1 MLTKKNH
8 YKTKKFMKSYSND
21 GGATWEGPLED
32 SDFELLREAGIITP
46 YTMVREEGG
55 PAPLPTESGSPPP
68 PPEPEVTAQLYL
80 SVRGEKRGPYSWE
93 QIREMLRTG
102 QVSDESPIWYEG
114 LPNWVPLS
122 TILHGDGDEP
132 SGIFGGIT
140 GLSGVKGFSIG
151 SILGGI
157 FKHHTEK
164 EMTDFFCC
172 GSEKTTPNIREIDT
186 RVPSPWIFARF
197 LLWVVI
203 LYIGFYL
210 TYDHW
215 RNIRFFPS
223 LLFVGSFGIP
233 LCILILI
240 AELNILRDIS
250 FYVMCKAVI
259 LGALISFVFTCI
271 LDPIIAQSADAYWAG
286 PVEETAKLLAA
297 IFVGRNLM
305 NGRILTG
312 VLIGTAVGVGF
323 AALESAGYAFEE
335 FAKYYALQCFAYMGE
350 NTSYVQEHAA
360 QFSGYTPEQ
369 IINLIFEVSNQQ
381 ASQHNIAEA
390 TELIRRR
397 ALNAFSGS
405 HMLLTAITTGALWM
419 AMGKRKLEGS
429 SASFIDCLID
439 LRFLRIAVI
448 SIALHMF
455 WNSDFLATS
464 LLLKF
469 FITLV
474 ITWGVA
480 LALISAGYKQIINEQ
495 KGIK

>member
-1 MLTKKNH
+1 
-8 YKTKKFMKSYSND
+8 MKSYSND

-32 SDFELLREAGIITP
+32 ADFELLREAGVITP

-140 GLSGVKGFSIG
+140 GLSGVSGFSIS

-172 GSEKTTPNIREIDT
+172 GSEKTTPNIREVDT

-203 LYIGFYL
+203 LYYGFYL
-210 TYDHW
+210 AYSHW
-215 RNIRFFPS
+215 KNILDYPN

-250 FYVMCKAVI
+250 FYVICKAII
-259 LGALISFVFTCI
+259 LGALISFVFAAI
-271 LDPIIAQSADAYWAG
+271 LNPIIAQSTDAYWAG

-297 IFVGRNLM
+297 ILVGRNLM

-323 AALESAGYAFEE
+323 AALESAGYAFRH
-335 FAKYYALQCFAYMGE
+335 FIVAYTAE
-350 NTSYVQEHAA
+350 IE
-360 QFSGYTPEQ
+360 
-369 IINLIFEVSNQQ
+369 NLIVNITSNPGQFG
-381 ASQHNIAEA
+381 NITYGSLIESSIEKAIFQSAEM
-390 TELIRRR
+390 IHSR
-397 ALNAFSGS
+397 AFCALTGW
-405 HMLLTAITTGALWM
+405 HMLWTAITTGALWM

-439 LRFLRIAVI
+439 FRFLRIAAI

-455 WNSDFLATS
+455 WNSRLLADS
-464 LLLKF
+464 FILRF
-469 FITLV
+469 FITFV
-474 ITWGVA
+474 ITWGVTF
-480 LALISAGYKQIINEQ
+480 ALISAGYKQIINEK
-495 KGIK
+495 KGIR

>member
-1 MLTKKNH
+1 
-8 YKTKKFMKSYSND
+8 MKSYSND

-32 SDFELLREAGIITP
+32 ADFELLREAGVITP

-102 QVSDESPIWYEG
+102 QVSEESPIWYEG

-172 GSEKTTPNIREIDT
+172 GSEKTTPNIREVDT
-186 RVPSPWIFARF
+186 RIPSPWIFARF

-215 RNIRFFPS
+215 RNIRTFPS
-223 LLFVGSFGIP
+223 LLFVGNFGIP

-240 AELNILRDIS
+240 SELNILRDIS
-250 FYVMCKAVI
+250 FYVICKAI
-259 LGALISFVFTCI
+259 IMGALISFVFTLI
-271 LDPIIAQSADAYWAG
+271 LNPIVAQSSDHYWAG

-297 IFVGRNLM
+297 ILVGRNLM

-323 AALESAGYAFEE
+323 DALESAGYSFEI
-335 FAKYYALQCFAYMGE
+335 FAEYCAVCFSGVIGKMSDASSAVTPFQ
-350 NTSYVQEHAA
+350 TSMELAA
-360 QFSGYTPEQ
+360 QQSIKVIQE
-369 IINLIFEVSNQQ
+369 
-381 ASQHNIAEA
+381 
-390 TELIRRR
+390 R
-397 ALNAFSGS
+397 ALEALMGG
-405 HMLLTAITTGALWM
+405 HMLWTAITTGALWM

-455 WNSDFLATS
+455 WNSHLLEDTS
-464 LLLKF
+464 MLKF
-469 FITLV
+469 FITFV
-474 ITWGVA
+474 ITWGVT
-480 LALISAGYKQIINEQ
+480 LALISAGYKQIINEK
-495 KGIK
+495 KGIR

>member
-1 MLTKKNH
+1 
-8 YKTKKFMKSYSND
+8 MKSYSND

-32 SDFELLREAGIITP
+32 ADFELLREAGVITP

-140 GLSGVKGFSIG
+140 GLSGVSGFSIS

-172 GSEKTTPNIREIDT
+172 GSEKTTPNIREVDT

-203 LYIGFYL
+203 LYYGFYL
-210 TYDHW
+210 AYDHW
-215 RNIRFFPS
+215 GNILFFPS
-223 LLFVGSFGIP
+223 LLFVGNFGIP

-250 FYVMCKAVI
+250 FYVICKAII
-259 LGALISFVFTCI
+259 LGALISFVFTSI
-271 LDPIIAQSADAYWAG
+271 LHPIVVQSSAPYWAG

-323 AALESAGYAFEE
+323 DALESAGYSFVT
-335 FAKYYALQCFAYMGE
+335 FAESCAGRFLVDSRFLEDIGKINDASSLVKIFQ
-350 NTSYVQEHAA
+350 TSAKLAA
-360 QFSGYTPEQ
+360 QQS
-369 IINLIFEVSNQQ
+369 INEIQG
-381 ASQHNIAEA
+381 
-390 TELIRRR
+390 R
-397 ALNAFSGS
+397 ALSTLMGG
-405 HMLLTAITTGALWM
+405 HMLWTAITTGALWM

-448 SIALHMF
+448 SVALHMF
-455 WNSDFLATS
+455 WNSYLLAAS

-474 ITWGVA
+474 ITWGVT

>member
-1 MLTKKNH
+1 
-8 YKTKKFMKSYSND
+8 MKSYSND

-32 SDFELLREAGIITP
+32 ADFELLREAGVITP

-122 TILHGDGDEP
+122 TILHGDSDEP

-151 SILGGI
+151 AILGGI

-164 EMTDFFCC
+164 EITDFFCC
-172 GSEKTTPNIREIDT
+172 GSEKTTPSIRDVDT

-210 TYDHW
+210 AYDHW
-215 RNIRFFPS
+215 GNIRFFPS
-223 LLFVGSFGIP
+223 LLFVGNFGIP

-250 FYVMCKAVI
+250 FYVICKAII
-259 LGALISFVFTCI
+259 LGALISFVFTSI
-271 LDPIIAQSADAYWAG
+271 LNPIIAQSADNYWAG

-312 VLIGTAVGVGF
+312 LLIGTAVGAGF
-323 AALESAGYAFEE
+323 EALESAGYAFDT
-335 FAKYYALQCFAYMGE
+335 FAKYCAGC
-350 NTSYVQEHAA
+350 
-360 QFSGYTPEQ
+360 FSGVIGKINDVSSVEKLLQ
-369 IINLIFEVSNQQ
+369 ISKGLGAQLSIIEIQ
-381 ASQHNIAEA
+381 E
-390 TELIRRR
+390 R
-397 ALNAFSGS
+397 ALSALMGG
-405 HMLLTAITTGALWM
+405 HMLWTAITTGALWM

-455 WNSDFLATS
+455 WNSGFLANS
-464 LLLKF
+464 YMLKF

-474 ITWGVA
+474 ITWGVT
-480 LALISAGYKQIINEQ
+480 LALISAGYKQIINEK
-495 KGIK
+495 KGIR

>member
-1 MLTKKNH
+1 
-8 YKTKKFMKSYSND
+8 MKSYSND

-32 SDFELLREAGIITP
+32 ADFELLREAGIITP

-140 GLSGVKGFSIG
+140 GLSGVSGFSI
-151 SILGGI
+151 STILGGI

-172 GSEKTTPNIREIDT
+172 GSVKTTPNIREVDT
-186 RVPSPWIFARF
+186 RIPSPWIFARF

-210 TYDHW
+210 AYDHW
-215 RNIRFFPS
+215 GNIRFFPS

-233 LCILILI
+233 LCVLILI
-240 AELNILRDIS
+240 SELNILKDIS
-250 FYVMCKAVI
+250 FYVICKAII
-259 LGALISFVFTCI
+259 LGALISFVFTSI
-271 LDPIIAQSADAYWAG
+271 LNPIIAQSTDAYWAG

-297 IFVGRNLM
+297 ILVGRNLM

-335 FAKYYALQCFAYMGE
+335 FAKYYTLQCFDYMVE
-350 NTSYVQEHAA
+350 NTSYVLEHAV
-360 QFSGYTPEQ
+360 QFSGYTPDQ
-369 IINLIFEVSNQQ
+369 IVSLIFE
-381 ASQHNIAEA
+381 NIA
-390 TELIRRR
+390 
-397 ALNAFSGS
+397 
-405 HMLLTAITTGALWM
+405 
-419 AMGKRKLEGS
+419 
-429 SASFIDCLID
+429 
-439 LRFLRIAVI
+439 VP
-448 SIALHMF
+448 
-455 WNSDFLATS
+455 
-464 LLLKF
+464 
-469 FITLV
+469 
-474 ITWGVA
+474 
-480 LALISAGYKQIINEQ
+480 
-495 KGIK
+495 

>member
-8 YKTKKFMKSYSND
+8 YKAKTFMKSYSND

-32 SDFELLREAGIITP
+32 ADFELLREAGIITP

-140 GLSGVKGFSIG
+140 GLSGVSGFSIS

-172 GSEKTTPNIREIDT
+172 GSEKTTPNIKEVDT
-186 RVPSPWIFARF
+186 RVPSPWIFAR
-197 LLWVVI
+197 LLMWLVI
-203 LYIGFYL
+203 LYLGFYFL
-210 TYDHW
+210 DKQW
-215 RNIRFFPS
+215 QNPKIIPS
-223 LLFVGSFGIP
+223 LLFAGSFGIP
-233 LCILILI
+233 LCVLVLI
-240 AELNILRDIS
+240 AELNILRNIS
-250 FYVMCKAVI
+250 FYVIVKAV
-259 LGALISFVFTCI
+259 LAGALISFVFTYLI
-271 LDPIIAQSADAYWAG
+271 SPLFPDTHVYWAG
-286 PVEETAKLLAA
+286 PTEEIAKIIAA

-305 NGRILTG
+305 DGRILTG
-312 VLIGTAVGVGF
+312 LVIGTAVGTGF
-323 AALESAGYAFEE
+323 SALETAGYAYERLAFWNGVCFLFESLAQHQQGNENSEQLLNAASIILKCSPEQAVQALLNGKDAALENLHYRSL
-335 FAKYYALQCFAYMGE
+335 FAVG
-350 NTSYVQEHAA
+350 
-360 QFSGYTPEQ
+360 
-369 IINLIFEVSNQQ
+369 
-381 ASQHNIAEA
+381 
-390 TELIRRR
+390 
-397 ALNAFSGS
+397 GS
-405 HMLLTAITTGALWM
+405 HMLYTAITAGALWM
-419 AMGKRKLEGS
+419 AMGRRKMEGLAS
-429 SASFIDCLID
+429 SAVDALMDFRFI
-439 LRFLRIAVI
+439 RIAI
-448 SIALHMF
+448 IAVMLHMF
-455 WNSDFLATS
+455 WNSDLLATS

-474 ITWGVA
+474 ITWGIA

>member
-8 YKTKKFMKSYSND
+8 YKAKTFMKSYSND

-32 SDFELLREAGIITP
+32 ADFELLREAGIITP

-140 GLSGVKGFSIG
+140 GLSGVSGFSIS

-172 GSEKTTPNIREIDT
+172 GSEKTTPNIREVDT

-203 LYIGFYL
+203 LYYGIYL
-210 TYDHW
+210 AYSHW
-215 RNIRFFPS
+215 KNIFDYPN

-250 FYVMCKAVI
+250 FYVICKAII
-259 LGALISFVFTCI
+259 LGALISFVFTA
-271 LDPIIAQSADAYWAG
+271 LLHPIIAQSTDAYWAG

-297 IFVGRNLM
+297 ILVGRNLM

-323 AALESAGYAFEE
+323 AALESAGYAFRAFIEIYTGE
-335 FAKYYALQCFAYMGE
+335 FWKLYSAVTSNPDQYSNVTAENLMLYSANNAIPLSTECIHLRAFNAL
-350 NTSYVQEHAA
+350 T
-360 QFSGYTPEQ
+360 
-369 IINLIFEVSNQQ
+369 
-381 ASQHNIAEA
+381 
-390 TELIRRR
+390 
-397 ALNAFSGS
+397 GS
-405 HMLLTAITTGALWM
+405 HMLWTAITTGALWM
-419 AMGKRKLEGS
+419 AMGKRKLEGI

-448 SIALHMF
+448 SVALHMF
-455 WNSDFLATS
+455 WNSDFLENS
-464 LLLKF
+464 GMLKF

-474 ITWGVA
+474 ITWGVT

>member
-1 MLTKKNH
+1 
-8 YKTKKFMKSYSND
+8 MKSYSND

-32 SDFELLREAGIITP
+32 ADFELLREAGVITP

-55 PAPLPTESGSPPP
+55 PAPLPTGSGSPPP

-114 LPNWVPLS
+114 LPSWVPLS
-122 TILHGDGDEP
+122 TILHGDRDEP

-172 GSEKTTPNIREIDT
+172 GSEKTTPNIREVDT

-233 LCILILI
+233 LSILILI

-271 LDPIIAQSADAYWAG
+271 LNPIIAQSADDYWAG
-286 PVEETAKLLAA
+286 PVEEPAKLLAA
-297 IFVGRNLM
+297 ILVGRNLM

-323 AALESAGYAFEE
+323 AALESAGYAFEM
-335 FAKYYALQCFAYMGE
+335 FAKYHARQCFEYMME
-350 NTSYVQEHAA
+350 NAGRIQEHAA
-360 QFSGYTPEQ
+360 QFSGYTPDQ
-369 IINLIFEVSNQQ
+369 IVDWIFETSNQQ
-381 ASQHNIAEA
+381 ASHHNIAEGTGTILFRSFIA
-390 TELIRRR
+390 I
-397 ALNAFSGS
+397 NGW
-405 HMLLTAITTGALWM
+405 HMLWTAITTGALWM
-419 AMGKRKLEGS
+419 VMGKRRLECS

-439 LRFLRIAVI
+439 FRFLRIAAI

-455 WNSDFLATS
+455 WNSRLLADS
-464 LLLKF
+464 FILRF
-469 FITLV
+469 FITFV
-474 ITWGVA
+474 ITWGVT
-480 LALISAGYKQIINEQ
+480 LALISAGYKQIINEK
-495 KGIK
+495 KGIR